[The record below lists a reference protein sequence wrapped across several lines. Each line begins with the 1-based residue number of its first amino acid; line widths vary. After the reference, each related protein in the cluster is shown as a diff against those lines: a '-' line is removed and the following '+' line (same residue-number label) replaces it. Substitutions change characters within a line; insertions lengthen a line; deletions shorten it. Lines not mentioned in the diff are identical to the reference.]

1 MYEDYLFS
9 LLERVQRKHPEHIPA
24 SVEVREAF
32 GISRSF
38 RRGATSI
45 AQNAPRLECDEG
57 DIDRNNRWRLVD
69 RARMKQAS
77 MKMQQL
83 YTDTLLTL
91 RADLR
96 FSSCL

>member
-1 MYEDYLFS
+1 VYEDYLFS

-32 GISRSF
+32 GIPRSF

-57 DIDRNNRWRLVD
+57 DIDRNNRWCFGESGHDEASVD
-69 RARMKQAS
+69 EDATIVHGYS
-77 MKMQQL
+77 
-83 YTDTLLTL
+83 
-91 RADLR
+91 ADAPCR
-96 FSSCL
+96 P